1 MSEDSVSPDPTTP
14 PKAAAGGVAVHSAD
28 LDPATPPRVSPDP
41 AAPRSAGSGPATPP
55 KAGDSGNPG
64 QLVADSVEAC
74 LEIAAT
80 WHAWDGRPV
89 ARTVDGKPNTW
100 TPAKALRRI
109 TDHLID
115 HLAQVEALLAGVPSI
130 PDTWHGRFVTLDADW
145 ARFTETDYDEAC
157 SRLRRLGRW
166 YVLRYE
172 AAGPAAWDEPR
183 GGEWTLREIAE
194 HVAGVRYYAEQ
205 VGVLAVLDPA

>member
-1 MSEDSVSPDPTTP
+1 MSEDSVSPDPAAP
-14 PKAAAGGVAVHSAD
+14 PKAAAARGTVR
-28 LDPATPPRVSPDP
+28 DP
-41 AAPRSAGSGPATPP
+41 
-55 KAGDSGNPG
+55 GNPG

-89 ARTVDGKPNTW
+89 ARSVDGKPNTW
-100 TPAKALRRI
+100 TPAKALRRV

-115 HLAQVEALLAGVPSI
+115 HLQQGEALLAGAPPL
-130 PDTWHGRFVTLDADW
+130 PDAWHGRFVTLDADW
-145 ARFTETDYDEAC
+145 ARFTESDYDEAC

-172 AAGPAAWDEPR
+172 SAGPAAWDEPR

-205 VGVLAVLDPA
+205 VGSLEIVDPD